1 MNFWLNGKTLS
12 EYVSSWDFGKTL
24 VFLLL
29 IYYHSEM
36 TNCVVIIMLCTNN
49 CCLSQAFVMHN
60 TAARLVHFEIFG
72 KFSVV
77 RQRPTYVK
85 EIVSIGL
92 KNPIQ
97 LLLSSIWN
105 DIF

>member
-49 CCLSQAFVMHN
+49 CCLSQAFVMDN

-77 RQRPTYVK
+77 RQRPTYMK
-85 EIVSIGL
+85 EIVSDL
-92 KNPIQ
+92 KIQ
-97 LLLSSIWN
+97 
-105 DIF
+105 FRY